1 MAAKPKPK
9 PIEVFEANIADAE
22 RLLGLTRALL
32 NARTYR
38 MRRER
43 RESVGQLLRLPQRE
57 WDDLDC
63 VESDD
68 VFVVLKP
75 GGAVRRDH
83 FTEPELRPLLRQA
96 LVAVAAAVESYVA
109 EKACSFV
116 GTALDDLPD
125 RLRQVSVS
133 LGEVIEIE
141 ERYERR
147 RWGYR
152 DVVEEYLMAEAS
164 PSPSKIGIV
173 FATVGKRG
181 FWPQVDDRRSL
192 ARGTSEK
199 QLEELAVRRNR
210 IAHTGDR
217 IGYKR
222 ATLEPDEVATHL
234 TNAKEI
240 VQALERVL

>member
-1 MAAKPKPK
+1 MAGKPKPT
-9 PIEVFEANIADAE
+9 PIEVFEANIGDAE

-43 RESVGQLLRLPQRE
+43 RDAVGALLRLPQKKWNE
-57 WDDLDC
+57 LDC
-63 VESDD
+63 VESKD

-75 GGAVRRDH
+75 GGNVRREH

-96 LVAVAAAVESYVA
+96 LVAIAAAVESYVS
-109 EKACSFV
+109 EKACTYIGS
-116 GTALDDLPD
+116 ALDDLPD

-141 ERYERR
+141 DRYKRR

-152 DVVEEYLMAEAS
+152 DVIEEYLIGEAS
-164 PSPSKIGIV
+164 ASPSKIGIV
-173 FATVGKRG
+173 FSTVGKRG
-181 FWPQVDDRRSL
+181 FWPRVDADRSVRT
-192 ARGTSEK
+192 GTSEK
-199 QLEELAVRRNR
+199 QLEELAGRRNR

-217 IGYKR
+217 IGFRR
-222 ATLEPDEVATHL
+222 ATLKIEEVEKHL
-234 TNAKEI
+234 RNARDI
-240 VQALERVL
+240 VHALETVL